1 MSGADEWFNFPYVTD
16 AKKPVSAATWGKP
29 HHLNFMKW
37 WLDHLPKNT
46 GVTDGFYNNWWR
58 YIVDYD
64 EAVKSLPPPDGR
76 LNKAKVAMH

>member
-1 MSGADEWFNFPYVTD
+1 MSGADDWHSFPHLAGV
-16 AKKPVSAATWGKP
+16 KKPVSSATWGKP

-46 GVTDGFYNNWWR
+46 GVTGGFYNNWWR

-64 EAVKSLPPPDGR
+64 AAVKSLPPDGTPS
-76 LNKAKVAMH
+76 KAKVAMY